1 MTGYNRSGFRV
12 ERLKVDL
19 EPEPWDVFLN
29 EYFRLNIHLK
39 LFNPFSGAKETT
51 DGIFSKPG
59 QRIAMGELLRADSV
73 GIFHGVQHSD
83 AV

>member
-1 MTGYNRSGFRV
+1 
-12 ERLKVDL
+12 
-19 EPEPWDVFLN
+19 
-29 EYFRLNIHLK
+29 LK
-39 LFNPFSGAKETT
+39 LFNHFTGAKETT

-59 QRIAMGELLRADSV
+59 QRIAMGEFLRAHSV